1 LSWNYSSIKTGKR
14 FNLFFK
20 AKIDK
25 LENLRVNLAETR
37 VRIIN
42 GQLKTKSPKRSRR
55 TGV

>member
-14 FNLFFK
+14 FNLFIK

-25 LENLRVNLAETR
+25 LKNLRVNLAETR